1 MSTDTLAF
9 ATIAELA
16 PLLAKKKISPV
27 ELAELHLARIAQL
40 QPKLNAFITLTAEL
54 ALAQA
59 RAAEREL
66 LRGRC
71 RGPLHGI
78 PLAIKD
84 NIWIRGVRTTAGS
97 AILSNF
103 VPAEDATVIRRLRRA
118 GAVLLGKTNLNEFA
132 YGITGENA
140 HYGPARNPW
149 ALDRI
154 PGGSSAGS
162 ATAIAAGLCV
172 ASIGT
177 DTGGSLR
184 VPAAM
189 CGIVG
194 FKPTFGRVSVHGTMP
209 LAPSF
214 DHVGPLARSVGD
226 AALLLSEL
234 AGRDPRDPSS
244 AGPRENFAKG
254 VLRSPRK
261 PRLGL
266 PQEYFWE
273 QLDPQVRALT
283 EAAVRS
289 LVQEGALAEPVSLPG
304 ASATVQPS
312 NEIALAEARQV
323 HESAGYFPA
332 RAADYTADVRQ
343 RLVLGREV
351 RAVDYLRARETMQ
364 RARAEWEAALAG
376 VDAIVFPTVPVAAPP
391 IGTERVLVD
400 GQELPLRATL
410 LRLTRPSNFTGLPAI
425 SIPCGFT
432 PDGLP
437 VGLQLVG
444 RAFGEAALL
453 KIARLYEQ
461 AHEWA
466 AAHPPLLRP

>member
-1 MSTDTLAF
+1 MSIEDTLAF

-16 PLLAKKKISPV
+16 PLLARKKISPV
-27 ELAELHLARIAQL
+27 ELVELHLARIAQL
-40 QPKLNAFITLTAEL
+40 QPKLNAFLTLTAEL

-97 AILSNF
+97 TILGNF

-162 ATAIAAGLCV
+162 AAAIAAGLCV

-234 AGRDPRDPSS
+234 AGRDPRDPRS
-244 AGPRENFAKG
+244 AGPRENFAQG

-273 QLDPQVRALT
+273 QLDPAVRALT

-289 LVQEGALAEPVSLPG
+289 LVQEGARAEPVSLPG

-312 NEIALAEARQV
+312 NEIALAEAR
-323 HESAGYFPA
+323 
-332 RAADYTADVRQ
+332 
-343 RLVLGREV
+343 
-351 RAVDYLRARETMQ
+351 
-364 RARAEWEAALAG
+364 
-376 VDAIVFPTVPVAAPP
+376 
-391 IGTERVLVD
+391 
-400 GQELPLRATL
+400 
-410 LRLTRPSNFTGLPAI
+410 
-425 SIPCGFT
+425 
-432 PDGLP
+432 
-437 VGLQLVG
+437 
-444 RAFGEAALL
+444 
-453 KIARLYEQ
+453 
-461 AHEWA
+461 
-466 AAHPPLLRP
+466 